1 MKKLS
6 RNQLLNILFTL
17 ATIFVNVLANALPL
31 NGKNTGEISDQFSI
45 YFVPAGYVFSIWGVI
60 YLGLIFFVVFQAL
73 GNQKEEDWLRDI
85 SPYYWIASISNMAWI
100 FLWHYE
106 IFEFTLIAMVSLLVS
121 LIMIYKGI
129 SGVNFNQMGRVAVSL
144 TFSIYLGWVSVATI
158 ANASQVLYFLGWD
171 GGLFLPQTWAVIML
185 WVATALGVWMLISEQ
200 DVAFVLVLVWAF
212 AGIAFK
218 FEGISMVS
226 LSAWQA
232 NMVLSLGALIVTSRK
247 ILKGD

>member
-1 MKKLS
+1 MKRLS

-17 ATIFVNVLANALPL
+17 VTIFVNVLANALPL

-45 YFVPAGYVFSIWGVI
+45 YFVPAGYVFSIWGLI
-60 YLGLIFFVVFQAL
+60 YLGLIFFAVFQAL
-73 GNQKEEDWLRDI
+73 ENQKEEAWLRDI

-121 LIMIYKGI
+121 LIMIYKRI
-129 SGVNFNQMGRVAVSL
+129 SGIKFNQMGKVAVGL

-171 GGLFLPQTWAVIML
+171 GGLFSPQTWAVIML
-185 WVATALGVWMLISEQ
+185 WVAAALGIWMVISEQ

-218 FEGISMVS
+218 FEGISTVS

-247 ILKGD
+247 ILKDD